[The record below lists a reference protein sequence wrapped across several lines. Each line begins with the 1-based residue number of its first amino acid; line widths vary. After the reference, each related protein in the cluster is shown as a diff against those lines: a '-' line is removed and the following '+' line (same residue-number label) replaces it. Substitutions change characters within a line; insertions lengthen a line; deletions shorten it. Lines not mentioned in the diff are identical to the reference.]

1 MVALAAGAEV
11 DSVAGAE
18 AAVLAV
24 SVAGVRAVV
33 VQAAAGSK

>member
-1 MVALAAGAEV
+1 VAMAAGAGAEV
-11 DSVAGAE
+11 DSVVG

-24 SVAGVRAVV
+24 SVAAVRAVV

>member
-1 MVALAAGAEV
+1 V
-11 DSVAGAE
+11 DSVAGAVSE

>member
-1 MVALAAGAEV
+1 MVALAEGAGAEV
-11 DSVAGAE
+11 DSVAE
-18 AAVLAV
+18 AAALAV